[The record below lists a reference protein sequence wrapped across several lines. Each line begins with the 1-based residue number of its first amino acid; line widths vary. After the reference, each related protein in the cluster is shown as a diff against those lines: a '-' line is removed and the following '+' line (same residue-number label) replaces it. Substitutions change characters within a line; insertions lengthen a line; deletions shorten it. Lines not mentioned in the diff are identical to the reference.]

1 MIFFGVGDV
10 VLVDFIGV
18 DDLMDFVPIKV
29 LHNDSIN
36 RVNDL
41 VWLGYEETIE
51 YHILSESVE
60 K

>member
-1 MIFFGVGDV
+1 MEFNIFYEVLVIFFGVGDL

-41 VWLGYEETIE
+41 RT
-51 YHILSESVE
+51 
-60 K
+60 